1 MPSVRRPVLVVTR
14 SHAVLVLNATLVA
27 PVTTKVRHV
36 STERLLGEETGL
48 PRASVASFDNLR
60 RVRPGVHARRSAAR
74 SPRFYALTAKVG
86 VKELRENLASW
97 LDRVE
102 AGEEVVVTDRG
113 RAKARLVPATAQ
125 ATLARLASE
134 GAVTLPTRSKR
145 RKLPPPIP
153 VEGSPVT
160 DIILRDRGVEP

>member
-1 MPSVRRPVLVVTR
+1 M
-14 SHAVLVLNATLVA
+14 N
-27 PVTTKVRHV
+27 
-36 STERLLGEETGL
+36 
-48 PRASVASFDNLR
+48 
-60 RVRPGVHARRSAAR
+60 
-74 SPRFYALTAKVG
+74 VG

-102 AGEEVVVTDRG
+102 SGEVVVVVTDRG
-113 RAKARLVPATAQ
+113 RPKARLTRADAQ
-125 ATLARLASE
+125 TTLERLAAE
-134 GAVTLPTRSKR
+134 GAVDLPTRSTR